1 MKKQMK
7 IQRTP
12 KPLIAALLL
21 ALPLAGMA
29 ATPDAGSI
37 LQQIKPS
44 IPATPAPNE
53 TGLKIE
59 QPAAATLP
67 QTVPFMVTSIRITG
81 NTLFDEATLQLLVM
95 DAEGKK
101 FTLDELG
108 KLAARITDYYRAHG
122 YPLTRAIIPAQTIKE
137 GVVEIQVIEARYG
150 KISLNNSSRVNDA
163 LLNATLSP
171 LQGGKPIEQ
180 KELDASLLLLSEIP
194 GLVTSATLLPGQMVS
209 TSDLEIKTEPT
220 QAVSGNVSLD
230 NDGNKVTGRA
240 RAGGSLNFINPLHH
254 GDVLSTSGMS
264 SGSGMNYG
272 RVSYETLLDGTGT
285 RMGGAYSALHYK
297 LGDTLATLNGH
308 GTAQVGSLWLKHP
321 FMRSREGNLYGQVQY
336 DSKRLRDRI
345 DTSGT
350 RTDRHLDNWTASL
363 SGDARDTFLSGGI
376 NTFNLGLI
384 SGRVSFDDAA
394 AQLADNSTA
403 KTQGSFSKWTANLAR
418 LQRLSSG
425 DGLYVSFSGQW
436 ANTNL
441 DSAEKMVAG
450 GPYTVRAYDM
460 GVISGDSGY
469 LGTAEFRHDLGSIWQ
484 GQWQIIAFVDSE
496 HVKVN
501 RRTWTAGTNDV
512 TLSGAGAGLDWMGQN
527 QWAAKAYVAA
537 PIGSKPVLLVS
548 TNSVRGWVQV
558 SKGF

>member
-484 GQWQIIAFVDSE
+484 GQWQMIAFVDSE
-496 HVKVN
+496 HVTVN